1 MILVGRL
8 KNYLKSCYWNNWFV
22 NIASNLGSLHAYSKE
37 NFHLQDMIQVL
48 QVKDYNE
55 EKIKSFGQIH

>member
-1 MILVGRL
+1 MILVERL

-22 NIASNLGSLHAYSKE
+22 SIVSNLGSLHAYSKE

-55 EKIKSFGQIH
+55 EKN